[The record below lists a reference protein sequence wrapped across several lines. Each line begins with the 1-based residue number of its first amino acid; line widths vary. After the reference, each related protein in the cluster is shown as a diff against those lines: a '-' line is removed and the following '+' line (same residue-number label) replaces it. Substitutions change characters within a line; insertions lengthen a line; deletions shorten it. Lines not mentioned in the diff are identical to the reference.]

1 MLMEQRSLR
10 TGLWP
15 DDKRLGLAA
24 RYFRGATNSVLG
36 CKTPV
41 LPTDGDAAARPF
53 ERQREENEPR
63 SRDRPTSLSTPSSPG
78 DDPVANEQPT
88 PMPYTRIRPLVA
100 RQLALPAWFFS
111 PPPAAC

>member
-1 MLMEQRSLR
+1 MEQRSLR

-24 RYFRGATNSVLG
+24 RHFCSATNSVLG
-36 CKTPV
+36 CTASVFHHRWRSSRQTVWATTRRKRTK
-41 LPTDGDAAARPF
+41 LP
-53 ERQREENEPR
+53 RQAILKLH
-63 SRDRPTSLSTPSSPG
+63 SHHAVMTS
-78 DDPVANEQPT
+78 VANEQPI
-88 PMPYTRIRPLVA
+88 PMPYTCIRPLVA